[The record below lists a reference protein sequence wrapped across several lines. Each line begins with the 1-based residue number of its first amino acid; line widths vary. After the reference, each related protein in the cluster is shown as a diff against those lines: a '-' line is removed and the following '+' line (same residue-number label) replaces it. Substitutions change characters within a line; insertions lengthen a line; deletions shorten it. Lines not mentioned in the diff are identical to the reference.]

1 MKNFTLL
8 FVLLSTLNAFSPP
21 PSRLDLS
28 NDVDFQNY
36 VVISAELG
44 SKVQSTKSEKH
55 IELYAQNKLEE
66 KEKLQLVKN
75 LGFSNLN
82 DFKSTIRQLTSSYN
96 LFVHKYS
103 YVLKSKDNKEYL
115 AKAFSKVAK
124 EKNLIKTKQPD
135 CLAVW
140 GAMMASCLIT
150 ANLLEQQYGVE
161 AGNIYYLGCLSTAF
175 VFLAGCEG
183 IV

>member
-1 MKNFTLL
+1 
-8 FVLLSTLNAFSPP
+8 
-21 PSRLDLS
+21 
-28 NDVDFQNY
+28 
-36 VVISAELG
+36 
-44 SKVQSTKSEKH
+44 
-55 IELYAQNKLEE
+55 LEE

-103 YVLKSKDNKEYL
+103 YVLKLKDSKKYL
-115 AKAFSKVAK
+115 AEAFSKVAN
-124 EKNLIKTKQPD
+124 EKNLFKTKQPD

-140 GAMMASCLIT
+140 GAMMAACLIN
-150 ANLLEQQYGVE
+150 ANLLEQQFGVE
-161 AGNIYYLGCLSTAF
+161 FANIYYISCVTGAF